1 MSSGDIQSPPTYYF
15 SGITFNPSF
24 YATSTGDYLTSSTAR
39 KYFLSYPIAQGTE
52 TISTLNCAI
61 LNAPSSTSNLDL
73 GINIINGTISMGDVQ
88 TNGSII
94 IGNNNNT
101 DTQIKGGTI
110 KLMNNTNSYGRL
122 RSVYYDSL
130 TFDGFMAIAEN
141 QTTGVLEIAN
151 TSLRNADVDIA
162 KNAIGGTVSLGSN
175 SNDQTDIRGGIIQL
189 LNDTTVYGTLNCIGI
204 LSATIGTLSGKTS
217 YETTAVAYT
226 IPSTTINQNYYLFC
240 TGTTTYQVILPSV
253 FNTSQVV
260 HIRNGC
266 TVALTLTTNE
276 LGTKI
281 YPTGVATVFTTNYPS
296 FGVNTAQRL
305 YSNGTNWIGF

>member
-1 MSSGDIQSPPTYYF
+1 MSGDTPPTYYF

-24 YATSTGDYLTSSTAR
+24 FTTSSSDYLTKQTA
-39 KYFLSYPIAQGTE
+39 KSYFLSYPTAQGTE
-52 TISTLNCAI
+52 TISTLNCAV
-61 LNAPSSTSNLDL
+61 LNTPSQTSNLDL
-73 GINIINGTISMGDVQ
+73 GVNIINGTISMGDIQ

-94 IGNNNNT
+94 IGNNGNT
-101 DTQIKGGTI
+101 DTQIKGGLI
-110 KLMNNTNSYGRL
+110 KLMNHTNSYGRL

-141 QTTGVLEIAN
+141 QTLGALEIAN
-151 TSLRNADVDIA
+151 TSLRNANVEIA
-162 KNAIGGTVSLGSN
+162 KNAIGGIMSLGSS
-175 SNDQTDIRGGIIQL
+175 SNDRTDIRGKTIQI
-189 LNDTTVYGTLNCIGI
+189 LNDTTVAGILNCQAE
-204 LSATIGTLSGKTS
+204 LSGTIGTLSGKIS

-253 FNTSQVV
+253 FTTNQIVN
-260 HIRNGC
+260 IRNGNS
-266 TVALTLTTNE
+266 VALTLKTNE

-281 YPTGVATVFTTNYPS
+281 YPTGVATVFTTTYGS
-296 FGVNTAQRL
+296 FNANTSQRL

>member
-1 MSSGDIQSPPTYYF
+1 MSTETPPTYYF
-15 SGITFNPSF
+15 SGIKFNPSF
-24 YATSTGDYLTSSTAR
+24 YTSSSSDYLTKQTA
-39 KYFLSYPIAQGTE
+39 KSYFLSYPTAQGTE
-52 TISTLNCAI
+52 TISTLNCSV
-61 LNAPSSTSNLDL
+61 LNTPSQTSNLDL
-73 GINIINGTISMGDVQ
+73 GVNIINGTISMGDVQ

-94 IGNNNNT
+94 IGNNGNT

-130 TFDGFMAIAEN
+130 EYNGFMAIAEN
-141 QTTGVLEIAN
+141 QTSGALEIAN
-151 TSLRNADVDIA
+151 TSLRDANVEIA
-162 KNAIGGTVSLGSN
+162 KNAIGGIMSLGSS
-175 SNDQTDIRGGIIQL
+175 SNDRTDIRGKTIQI
-189 LNDTTVYGTLNCIGI
+189 LNDTTITGSLNCQGE
-204 LSATIGTLSGKTS
+204 LSGTIGTLSGKIS

-253 FNTSQVV
+253 FTTNQIV
-260 HIRNGC
+260 HIRQGNS
-266 TVALTLTTNE
+266 VAITLRTNE

-281 YPTGVATVFTTNYPS
+281 YPNGVSGFFTTTWTT
-296 FGVNTAQRL
+296 FATNTTQNL

>member
-1 MSSGDIQSPPTYYF
+1 MSGNAETPPTYYF
-15 SGITFNPSF
+15 SGINFNQSF
-24 YATSTGDYLTSSTAR
+24 YTSSSSEYLTKQTA
-39 KYFLSYPIAQGTE
+39 KSYFLSYPTAQGAE
-52 TISTLNCAI
+52 TISTLNCAV
-61 LNAPSSTSNLDL
+61 LNTPSSTSNLDL
-73 GINIINGTISMGDVQ
+73 GSNIINGTISMGDVQ

-94 IGNNNNT
+94 IGNNGNT

-151 TSLRNADVDIA
+151 TALRNAAVDIA
-162 KNAIGGTVSLGSN
+162 KNAIGGILSLGS
-175 SNDQTDIRGGIIQL
+175 STNDQTDIRGGIIQL
-189 LNDTTVYGTLNCIGI
+189 IDDTTIYGTLNCIGI
-204 LSATIGTLSGKTS
+204 LSATIGTLSGKIS

-253 FNTSQVV
+253 FTTNQIV
-260 HIRNGC
+260 HIRNGNS
-266 TVALTLTTNE
+266 VALTIRTNE

-281 YPTGVATVFTTNYPS
+281 YPTGVATIFTTTYGS
-296 FGVNTAQRL
+296 FAANTVQHL
-305 YSNGTNWIGF
+305 YSNGINWIGF

>member
-1 MSSGDIQSPPTYYF
+1 
-15 SGITFNPSF
+15 
-24 YATSTGDYLTSSTAR
+24 
-39 KYFLSYPIAQGTE
+39 
-52 TISTLNCAI
+52 LNT
-61 LNAPSSTSNLDL
+61 PSSTSNLDL
-73 GINIINGTISMGDVQ
+73 GTNIINGTISRGDVQ

-94 IGNNNNT
+94 IGNNSNT

-110 KLMNNTNSYGRL
+110 KLMNDTNSYGRL

-151 TSLRNADVDIA
+151 TALRNADVDIA
-162 KNAIGGTVSLGSN
+162 KNAIGAILSLGSS

-189 LNDTTVYGTLNCIGI
+189 IDDTTIYGTLNCIGI

-253 FNTSQVV
+253 FSTNQVV
-260 HIRNGC
+260 HIRNGSS
-266 TVALTLTTNE
+266 VALTIRTNE

-281 YPTGVATVFTTNYPS
+281 YPTGVATIFTTTYGS
-296 FGVNTAQRL
+296 FAANTSQRL

>member
-1 MSSGDIQSPPTYYF
+1 MSGNAETPPTYYF
-15 SGITFNPSF
+15 SGINFNQSF
-24 YATSTGDYLTSSTAR
+24 YTSSSSEYLTKQTA
-39 KYFLSYPIAQGTE
+39 KSYFLSYPTAQGAE
-52 TISTLNCAI
+52 TISTLNCAV
-61 LNAPSSTSNLDL
+61 LNTPSSTSNLDL
-73 GINIINGTISMGDVQ
+73 GSNIINGTISMGDVQ

-94 IGNNNNT
+94 IGNNSNT

-151 TSLRNADVDIA
+151 TALRNAAVDIA
-162 KNAIGGTVSLGSN
+162 KNAIGGILSLGS
-175 SNDQTDIRGGIIQL
+175 STNDQTDIRGGIIQL
-189 LNDTTVYGTLNCIGI
+189 IDDTTIYGTLNCIGI
-204 LSATIGTLSGKTS
+204 LSATIGTLSGKIS

-253 FNTSQVV
+253 FTTNQII
-260 HIRNGC
+260 HIRNGNS
-266 TVALTLTTNE
+266 VALTIRTNE

-281 YPTGVATVFTTNYPS
+281 YPTGVSTIFTTTYGS
-296 FGVNTAQRL
+296 FAANTVQNL

>member
-1 MSSGDIQSPPTYYF
+1 MSGNAEIPPTYYF
-15 SGITFNPSF
+15 SGIKFNPSF
-24 YATSTGDYLTSSTAR
+24 YTSSSSDYLTKQTGKS
-39 KYFLSYPIAQGTE
+39 YFLSYPTAQGTE
-52 TISTLNCAI
+52 TISTLNCAV
-61 LNAPSSTSNLDL
+61 LNTPSSTSNLDL
-73 GINIINGTISMGDVQ
+73 GTNIINGTISMGDVQ

-94 IGNNNNT
+94 IGNNSNT

-151 TSLRNADVDIA
+151 TALRNADVDIA
-162 KNAIGGTVSLGSN
+162 KNAIGGILSLGS
-175 SNDQTDIRGGIIQL
+175 STNDQTDIRGGIIQL
-189 LNDTTVYGTLNCIGI
+189 IDDTTIYGTLNCIGI
-204 LSATIGTLSGKTS
+204 LSATIGTLSGRTS

-226 IPSTTINQNYYLFC
+226 IPTTTINQHYYLFC
-240 TGTTTYQVILPSV
+240 TGTTTYQVTLPSV
-253 FNTSQVV
+253 FTTNQVV
-260 HIRNGC
+260 HIRNGNS
-266 TVALTLTTNE
+266 VALTLRTNE

-281 YPTGVATVFTTNYPS
+281 YPNGVSGFSTTTWGAFAS
-296 FGVNTAQRL
+296 NTTQNL

>member
-1 MSSGDIQSPPTYYF
+1 MSSEIPPTDYF
-15 SGITFNPSF
+15 TGIPFNPDF
-24 YATSTGDYLTSSTAR
+24 YQSSSEEYLTASTA
-39 KYFLSYPIAQGTE
+39 KSYFLSYPTAQGTE

-61 LNAPSSTSNLDL
+61 LNTPSQTSNLDL
-73 GINIINGTISMGDVQ
+73 GVNIINGTISMGDIQ

-94 IGNNNNT
+94 IGNNGNT

-110 KLMNNTNSYGRL
+110 KLMNNTNSYGRF

-130 TFDGFMAIAEN
+130 EYNGFMAIAEN
-141 QTTGVLEIAN
+141 QTIGTLEIAN
-151 TSLRNADVDIA
+151 TSLRDGDVTIA
-162 KNAIGGTVSLGSN
+162 KSAIGGIMSIGSET
-175 SNDQTDIRGGIIQL
+175 NDRTDIRGGTIKL
-189 LNDTTVYGTLNCIGI
+189 LNDTTASGTLNCLGT
-204 LSATIGTLSGKTS
+204 LSGTIGTLSGKIS

-253 FNTSQVV
+253 FTTNQIV
-260 HIRNGC
+260 HIRQGNS
-266 TVALTLTTNE
+266 VAITLKTNE

-281 YPTGVATVFTTNYPS
+281 YPNGVSGFFTTTWGT
-296 FGVNTAQRL
+296 FATNTTQNL

>member
-1 MSSGDIQSPPTYYF
+1 MSGNAETPPTYYF

-24 YATSTGDYLTSSTAR
+24 FTTSSSDYLTKQTA
-39 KYFLSYPIAQGTE
+39 KSYFLSYPKAQGTE
-52 TISTLNCAI
+52 TISTLNCAV
-61 LNAPSSTSNLDL
+61 LNTPSQTSNLDL
-73 GINIINGTISMGDVQ
+73 GVNIINGTISMGDIQ

-94 IGNNNNT
+94 IGNNGNT
-101 DTQIKGGTI
+101 DTQIKGGLI
-110 KLMNNTNSYGRL
+110 KLMNHTNSYGRL

-141 QTTGVLEIAN
+141 QTTGALEIAN
-151 TSLRNADVDIA
+151 TSLRNANVEIA
-162 KNAIGGTVSLGSN
+162 KNAIGGIMSLGS
-175 SNDQTDIRGGIIQL
+175 STNDRTDIRGKTIQI
-189 LNDTTVYGTLNCIGI
+189 LNDTTVAGILNCQAE
-204 LSATIGTLSGKTS
+204 LSGTIGTLSGKIS

-253 FNTSQVV
+253 FTTNQIVN
-260 HIRNGC
+260 IRNGNS
-266 TVALTLTTNE
+266 VALTLKTNE

-281 YPTGVATVFTTNYPS
+281 YPTGVATVFTTTYGS
-296 FGVNTAQRL
+296 FNANTSQRL